1 MPMLRQALR
10 FIVPRQRRARVV
22 TVLAVLSL
30 ALGIAGNAVVFSLV
44 DSLIHLRLPYTE
56 PERIV
61 LLGQRENTEPDAA
74 LASILS
80 ALPVWADFR
89 ERSSTLTEWA
99 AITLSFMSVSDEDRS
114 VAVMVGSATP
124 SFFRV
129 LGEQTVRG
137 RVFTDLEGVEG
148 GPKVAILTWDYWQNA
163 MGAIDDPVGTVLTLD
178 GVAHEVIGALPDG
191 YDFLTP
197 DVGIW
202 LPMQQNPYES
212 SRSARVAISVAR
224 MAPGVTM
231 AQVKREMAQIAG
243 ELEAEY
249 PETFRGWTMSAT
261 NLGTEFPDPQSRT
274 YLAILRASVFFVLLI
289 ACANITNLLLARSQE
304 RTREIAVRTALGA
317 GRLRILGQLGRES
330 TLMAV
335 SGGVIGLSLTAV
347 GIRIIGGRFAQLPFV
362 PSLFEPRLDTT
373 VVLFTVAMTLLCAL
387 IVGIFPALQSFRVDQ
402 VEALKQGRGGG
413 GGGHR
418 APRLTAALVVAQIAL
433 SLVALGA
440 GLALARSFT
449 DTMNKDPGFE
459 AEGLL
464 AIGIEVPDWKYE
476 LPEGTELI
484 QQLRDRVER
493 LPDVVAAALVTP
505 LPKNLVVVK
514 APLLLAGQ
522 VEDVGVVLPQAQG
535 VWASP
540 EFLQAFEVP
549 LLQGRFFEPADRM
562 GAEMVVVV
570 NRALA
575 DRHFADRNPVGQHV
589 TFLDRSREIVGV
601 IGNVQQGIVPE
612 SGGGFGDV
620 VYLPVAQNPR
630 ATYYLVVRTAG
641 TPRAVA
647 DPIRAEV
654 RNLDAD
660 LAVNT
665 VETMQEYAARY
676 TVTLSLFNDILSAF
690 GVLALL
696 LASLGTYG
704 VIAYSVAQRS
714 QEIGVRMTLGA
725 DARTVVGM
733 IAMQG
738 LKMTVLGLAIGTVL
752 LVPLMAVISNV
763 LRGFGLEP
771 VAPLTLV
778 YVGLVLFTVSAVAS
792 VVPATRAAT
801 VDPVSVLRAD

>member
-1 MPMLRQALR
+1 MLRQVLR
-10 FIVPRQRRARVV
+10 FTVPRQRRARVV
-22 TVLAVLSL
+22 TAIAVLSL

-44 DSLIHLRLPYTE
+44 DSLIHLRLPYAE

-61 LLGQRENTEPDAA
+61 LLGQRENTGPDAA

-89 ERSSTLTEWA
+89 ERSRTLTEWA

-137 RVFTDLEGVEG
+137 RVFTDLEGAEG
-148 GPKVAILTWDYWQNA
+148 GPKVAILSWDYWQNE
-163 MGAIDDPVGTVLTLD
+163 MGAIGDPLGTVITLD

-202 LPMQQNPYES
+202 LPMQQDPYET
-212 SRSARVAISVAR
+212 SRGTRVAISVAR

-231 AQVKREMAQIAG
+231 AQVKREMARIAG

-289 ACANITNLLLARSQE
+289 ACANITNLLLARSQD

-317 GRLRILGQLGRES
+317 GRLQILGQLGRES

-464 AIGIEVPDWKYE
+464 AMGVEVPEWKHE
-476 LPEGTELI
+476 LPEMTELMER
-484 QQLRDRVER
+484 LRERVEG
-493 LPDVVAAALVTP
+493 LPDVVAATLVTP
-505 LPKNLVVVK
+505 LPKNLIVVK
-514 APLLLAGQ
+514 APLLIAGQ
-522 VEDVGVVLPQAQG
+522 VEDVSEALPQAQG
-535 VWASP
+535 VWVSP
-540 EFLQAFEVP
+540 QFLEAFEVP
-549 LLQGRFFEPADRM
+549 LLQGRFFEPADRTD
-562 GAEMVVVV
+562 AEMVVVV

-575 DRHFADRNPVGQHV
+575 DRHFADRNPVGQNI
-589 TFLDRSREIVGV
+589 TFLDEPREIVGV

-612 SGGGFGDV
+612 QGGGFGDV

-630 ATYYLVVRTAG
+630 ATYYVVVRSAG
-641 TPRAVA
+641 APRSVA
-647 DPIRAEV
+647 DAIRAEV
-654 RNLDAD
+654 RDVDAD

-665 VETMQEYAARY
+665 VETMQEYATRY

-725 DARTVVGM
+725 DARTVVAM
-733 IAMQG
+733 IARRG
-738 LKMTVLGLAIGTVL
+738 LEMTVLGLAIGTVL
-752 LVPLMAVISNV
+752 LVPLMALISNV
-763 LRGFGLEP
+763 LRGFALEP

-778 YVGLVLFTVSAVAS
+778 SVGSVLFTVSAIAS
-792 VVPATRAAT
+792 FVPATRAAT
-801 VDPVSVLRAD
+801 VDPVSVLRTD

>member
-1 MPMLRQALR
+1 MLRNALR
-10 FIVPRQRRARVV
+10 FIVPRQRRARAV
-22 TVLAVLSL
+22 TALAVLSL

-44 DSLIHLRLPYTE
+44 DSLINLRLPYAE
-56 PERIV
+56 PDRIV
-61 LLGQRENTEPDAA
+61 LLGQRENTEPDVA

-99 AITLSFMSVSDEDRS
+99 AITMSYMSVSDEDRS

-137 RVFTDLEGVEG
+137 RVFTDVEGVEG
-148 GPKVAILTWDYWQNA
+148 GPKVAILTWDFWQNA

-202 LPMQQNPYES
+202 LPMQQNPYET
-212 SRSARVAISVAR
+212 SRSERLAISVAR

-231 AQVKREMAQIAG
+231 AQVKQEMAHIAG
-243 ELEAEY
+243 ELETEY
-249 PETFRGWTMSAT
+249 PETFRGFTMSAT

-289 ACANITNLLLARSQE
+289 ACANITNLLLARSQD

-317 GRLRILGQLGRES
+317 GRLRILAQLGRES

-335 SGGVIGLSLTAV
+335 SGGLIGLSLTAL

-362 PSLFEPRLDTT
+362 PSLFHPRLDTT
-373 VVLFTVAMTLLCAL
+373 TVLFTLAMTLLCAL
-387 IVGIFPALQSFRVDQ
+387 VVGIFPALQSFRVDQ

-413 GGGHR
+413 GHR
-418 APRLTAALVVAQIAL
+418 APRITAALVVAQIAL

-464 AIGIEVPDWKYE
+464 AMGVEVPDWKYE
-476 LPEGTELI
+476 LPEGAELV
-484 QQLRDRVER
+484 QRLRKRVED
-493 LPDVVAAALVTP
+493 LPDVVAATLITP

-514 APLLLAGQ
+514 TPLLLAGR
-522 VEDVGVVLPQAQG
+522 VEDVGEVLPQAQG
-535 VWASP
+535 VWVSP
-540 EFLQAFEVP
+540 EFLETFEVP
-549 LLQGRFFEPADRM
+549 LLQGRFFELSD
-562 GAEMVVVV
+562 GVDAEMVVVV

-575 DRHFADRNPVGQHV
+575 DRHFADRDPVGQHID
-589 TFLDRSREIVGV
+589 FLDQPREIVGV
-601 IGNVQQGIVPE
+601 IGNVQQGIVPDP
-612 SGGGFGDV
+612 GGGFADV
-620 VYLPVAQNPR
+620 VYVPVGQNPR
-630 ATYYLVVRTAG
+630 TTYYLVVRTMV
-641 TPRAVA
+641 TPRAVVDA
-647 DPIRAEV
+647 IRAEV
-654 RNLDAD
+654 RAVDAD

-665 VETMQEYAARY
+665 VETMQEYATRY

-704 VIAYSVAQRS
+704 VIAYSVARRS

-738 LKMTVLGLAIGTVL
+738 LKMTALGLAIGTVL
-752 LVPLMAVISNV
+752 LVPLMALISNV
-763 LRGFGLEP
+763 LRGFALEP
-771 VAPLTLV
+771 VAPMTLV
-778 YVGLVLFTVSAVAS
+778 SVALPRS
-792 VVPATRAAT
+792 GYRE
-801 VDPVSVLRAD
+801 SS

>member
-1 MPMLRQALR
+1 MPVDVRRALR
-10 FIVPRQRRARVV
+10 SIVPRQRRARAV
-22 TVLAVLSL
+22 TALAVLSL

-44 DSLIHLRLPYTE
+44 DSLINLRLPYAD
-56 PERIV
+56 PDRIV
-61 LLGQRENTEPDAA
+61 LLGQREKTEPDVA

-99 AITLSFMSVSDEDRS
+99 AITMSYMSVSDEDRS

-137 RVFTDLEGVEG
+137 RVFTDVEGVEG
-148 GPKVAILTWDYWQNA
+148 GPQVAILTWDYWQNA

-178 GVAHEVIGALPDG
+178 GVAYEVIGALPDG

-197 DVGIW
+197 EVGIW
-202 LPMQQNPYES
+202 LPMQRNPYET
-212 SRSARVAISVAR
+212 SRSDRFAISVAR
-224 MAPGVTM
+224 MSPGVTM
-231 AQVKREMAQIAG
+231 TQVKQEMAQIAA

-249 PETFRGWTMSAT
+249 PETFRGWSMSAT

-274 YLAILRASVFFVLLI
+274 YMAILRASVFFVLLI
-289 ACANITNLLLARSQE
+289 ACANITNLLLARSQD

-317 GRLRILGQLGRES
+317 GRLRILAQLARES

-335 SGGVIGLSLTAV
+335 SGGLIGLSLTAL
-347 GIRIIGGRFAQLPFV
+347 GIRIIGGRFAELPFV
-362 PSLFEPRLDTT
+362 PSLFQPRLDST
-373 VVLFTVAMTLLCAL
+373 VVLFTLAMTLLCAV

-402 VEALKQGRGGG
+402 VEALKQGGGG
-413 GGGHR
+413 GGQR
-418 APRLTAALVVAQIAL
+418 TLRVTSALVVAQIAL

-449 DTMNKDPGFE
+449 DTMDKDPGFK

-464 AIGIEVPDWKYE
+464 AMGVEVPDWKYE
-476 LPEGTELI
+476 LPEGTELM
-484 QQLRDRVER
+484 QRLRERVEG
-493 LPDVVAAALVTP
+493 LADVVAATLVAP
-505 LPKNLVVVK
+505 LPKNLIVVK
-514 APLLLAGQ
+514 APLLLPGQ
-522 VEDVGVVLPQAQG
+522 VEEAGEALPQAQG
-535 VWASP
+535 VWVSP
-540 EFLQAFEVP
+540 EFLEAFEVP
-549 LLQGRFFEPADRM
+549 LLRGRFFEPAD
-562 GAEMVVVV
+562 GVDAEMVVVV

-575 DRHFADRNPVGQHV
+575 DRHFADRNAVGQHI
-589 TFLDRSREIVGV
+589 TFLDQPREIVGV

-612 SGGGFGDV
+612 PGGGFADV
-620 VYLPVAQNPR
+620 VYVPVAQNPR
-630 ATYYLVVRTAG
+630 TTYYLVVRTAG

-647 DPIRAEV
+647 DAIRAEV
-654 RNLDAD
+654 RAVDAD

-704 VIAYSVAQRS
+704 VIAYSVTQRR

-738 LKMTVLGLAIGTVL
+738 LKMTALGLGIGTVL
-752 LVPLMAVISNV
+752 LVPLIALISNV
-763 LRGFGLEP
+763 LRGFAFEP
-771 VAPLTLV
+771 VSPMTLV
-778 YVGLVLFTVSAVAS
+778 PVGLVLFAVSAAAS